1 MNETINVATSPIAK
15 EAGKQFILAAAVSL
29 GSMAGLLAF
38 IPLTIAVTNVATK
51 ISDKKS
57 KKNEEE

>member
-15 EAGKQFILAAAVSL
+15 EAGKQFVLAAAVSL

-38 IPLTIAVTNVATK
+38 IPLSIGLGALYEKSQNRKTK
-51 ISDKKS
+51 KTED
-57 KKNEEE
+57 E